1 MLLLSLELSVDISDT
16 ESLPLSLH
24 CCSSPRMNTGVH
36 LNTSPAGIVCV
47 AVALLCE
54 VVVTFEE
61 TVVPADETGSI
72 STISVPENFC
82 AKLSMFLL
90 KVSLRSELRP
100 NFIGLDDNFDDFEYK
115 FSVWEETALFAVGFV
130 STLWQTLDDLCFSE
144 SFLEVAVD
152 KLVWCSVLVLVL
164 VLVLDFENDFA
175 VGEAAS
181 WIEDWSIEGQ
191 LSVDNDGRGSSNM
204 ANHGCCRHSVTVNRS
219 LENDKKNSIKV
230 CNLPDDFFDT
240 YDAFYPVLSPVA
252 SGRGRGTS
260 CLR

>member
-47 AVALLCE
+47 AVALLCV

-100 NFIGLDDNFDDFEYK
+100 NFIGLDDNFDVFEYK

-130 STLWQTLDDLCFSE
+130 STLWQTLDDLCFSG
-144 SFLEVAVD
+144 SFLEVAVVD
-152 KLVWCSVLVLVL
+152 RHVWCSVLVL

-181 WIEDWSIEGQ
+181 WIGDWSIEGQ

-204 ANHGCCRHSVTVNRS
+204 ANHGCWRHSVTVNRS
-219 LENDKKNSIKV
+219 LENDKK
-230 CNLPDDFFDT
+230 FD
-240 YDAFYPVLSPVA
+240 
-252 SGRGRGTS
+252 
-260 CLR
+260 